1 MIKQKLSK
9 RVLDFLQGG
18 GSQLGSQALQKA
30 DSGVKSSAT
39 GVMGNLASAGGG
51 IGDKMMMTG
60 NPYAMAGGAVLKFAE
75 GIAGAAGKVREWG
88 DHLHEQNRTF
98 AEFSGSMAAVMA
110 QDDARRIWLQRE
122 QGERRAQSAKDL
134 AEARFRLDATLAP
147 LEDAFAKLKNQ
158 IVANLSDAITNAIK
172 KIDRVGFFDQKDAP
186 ATNTMGHLWLEDFAE
201 QQKEIESRRPNR
213 LK

>member
-1 MIKQKLSK
+1 MKGIQGFISGANQYGPKALST
-9 RVLDFLQGG
+9 
-18 GSQLGSQALQKA
+18 A
-30 DSGVKSSAT
+30 DAGVKSSAT
-39 GVMGNLASAGGG
+39 GVAGSLASAGGG
-51 IGDKMMMTG
+51 IGDKLMMTG
-60 NPYAMAGGAVLKFAE
+60 NPYAMAGGAVLKFAS
-75 GIAGAAGKVREWG
+75 GMSDAMGKVREWG

-158 IVANLSDAITNAIK
+158 IVAGLSDSITNAIK
-172 KIDRVGFFDQKDAP
+172 KIDRVGFFNQDDAG
-186 ATNTMGHLWLEDFAE
+186 AYHSTEGHLWMESFLDEE
-201 QQKEIESRRPNR
+201 RKIEKRRPKR
-213 LK
+213 MQ